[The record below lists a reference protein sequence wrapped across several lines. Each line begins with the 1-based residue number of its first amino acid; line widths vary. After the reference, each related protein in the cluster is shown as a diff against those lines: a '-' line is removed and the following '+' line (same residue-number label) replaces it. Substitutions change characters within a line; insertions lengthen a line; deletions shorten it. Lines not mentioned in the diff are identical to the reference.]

1 MLKICLIGQKNRGKL
16 MEKLLITIG
25 RILLG
30 LYFLYPGI
38 TKIPRYDFMLEYM
51 TLHNVPLVNI
61 LLPIT
66 IVLQILLGLM
76 LITGYRVKEPAII
89 LAALTIFIN
98 FGMHDFWNEYPNTD
112 AGREMQNFVKN
123 LGIFAG
129 LLVLSASHNISQWRP
144 FNNS

>member
-1 MLKICLIGQKNRGKL
+1 MP
-16 MEKLLITIG
+16 
-25 RILLG
+25 
-30 LYFLYPGI
+30 F
-38 TKIPRYDFMLEYM
+38 
-51 TLHNVPLVNI
+51 VNI

-66 IVLQILLGLM
+66 IVLQIVLGLM
-76 LITGYRVKEPAII
+76 LITGYRIKEPAII

-129 LLVLSASHNISQWRP
+129 LLVLSASHNISQWRL
-144 FNNS
+144 FNNSGETRK